1 MSDSAPA
8 PDPNADDAGEQSFL
22 SHLVELR
29 ARLVKAVAAW
39 AVAMVFA
46 VPYARDLYALLAK
59 PLVAQLPEGGRLIA
73 IDVAGPFV
81 VPLKLAAFAAL
92 AVSIPVILYQAW
104 AFVAPG
110 LYRHERRLAVPLL
123 LSSVLLFYAGVA
135 FAYFLVLPTAF
146 HVLAAMTPDGVA
158 MMTDIAHYLDFVL
171 TTFFAFGV
179 CFEVPVAIVI
189 IAALGWFTPAQMAA
203 ARRYVIL
210 GATVA
215 SAILAPPD
223 ATSMLLLAI
232 PLCIL
237 FEVGLVAA
245 RLVTPRERAASA

>member
-1 MSDSAPA
+1 
-8 PDPNADDAGEQSFL
+8 
-22 SHLVELR
+22 
-29 ARLVKAVAAW
+29 
-39 AVAMVFA
+39 
-46 VPYARDLYALLAK
+46 
-59 PLVAQLPEGGRLIA
+59 
-73 IDVAGPFV
+73 
-81 VPLKLAAFAAL
+81 
-92 AVSIPVILYQAW
+92 
-104 AFVAPG
+104 
-110 LYRHERRLAVPLL
+110 
-123 LSSVLLFYAGVA
+123 
-135 FAYFLVLPTAF
+135 
-146 HVLAAMTPDGVA
+146 MTPDGVA